1 MKTPRQILILLCAS
15 MAVLGVDAAP
25 TVTSSV
31 VPRDPTQPPVEYAA
45 PAKGERNPLDLFKV
59 EHLVTINGTRF
70 LVYNSRR
77 YAVGDTVEGARIE
90 RISESAVWLQ
100 SPTGPRKLTL
110 FSGIEKQPVS
120 MPNSHSPTNSIAPAK
135 MEGKKGISK

>member
-1 MKTPRQILILLCAS
+1 MNTSRQILMLLCANLIF
-15 MAVLGVDAAP
+15 VGVEAAP
-25 TVTSSV
+25 TLPSPVVT
-31 VPRDPTQPPVEYAA
+31 RDPTQPPVEYAA
-45 PAKGERNPLDLFKV
+45 PVRSDRNPLDLFKI
-59 EHLVTINGTRF
+59 EHLVTINGTRY

-100 SPTGPRKLTL
+100 SPTGSRKLTL

-120 MPNSHSPTNSIAPAK
+120 LPNSHSPTNSIAPVK
-135 MEGKKGISK
+135 MDGKKGIPK